1 MKKVL
6 VCLLIGLAM
15 LTTSCKKNDENS
27 NQNNSKSETPIAVYN
42 NETGIM
48 TYNFDAEMLT
58 IKINEQ
64 FATRSEQDRYIV
76 ESVQILDS
84 LPSNARAQPEIK
96 VVLLD
101 TEDETSYSF
110 WLMEFFTYKK
120 ISSSKTE
127 YYLDDEVKSG
137 IYEMASAHDGY
148 IYKYHIN
155 GESYLAEKIVDPQ
168 FSTASEYIA
177 MAPRWFIDCIAV
189 NCEVGECH
197 KQGSFW
203 NADCGVCTPPNSTCT
218 RQPASWIKPT
228 ITGIFSV
235 LVVVITL
242 L

>member
-6 VCLLIGLAM
+6 LCLLTGVMM
-15 LTTSCKKNDENS
+15 LTTYCKKEEKTNSDES
-27 NQNNSKSETPIAVYN
+27 TSEKTIAVYDN
-42 NETGIM
+42 KTGVM

-64 FATRSEQDRYIV
+64 LATRGEQDRYIV
-76 ESVQILDS
+76 ESVQIIDS
-84 LPSNARAQPEIK
+84 LPSNARVQPEIK
-96 VVLLD
+96 VVILD
-101 TEDETSYSF
+101 TDDETSYSF

-127 YYLDDEVKSG
+127 YYLDDDVKSG
-137 IYEMASAHDGY
+137 VYEMASAHDGY
-148 IYKYHIN
+148 IYKFHIN

-177 MAPRWFIDCIAV
+177 MAPRWFIDCVAV

-218 RQPASWIKPT
+218 RQPASWIEPT
-228 ITGIFSV
+228 ISGIFSV

>member
-6 VCLLIGLAM
+6 LYLLTGVMM
-15 LTTSCKKNDENS
+15 LTTSCKNEEKTNSDES
-27 NQNNSKSETPIAVYN
+27 TSEKAIAVYDSK
-42 NETGIM
+42 TGVM
-48 TYNFDAEMLT
+48 TYNFDAETLT
-58 IKINEQ
+58 IKINDQ
-64 FATRSEQDRYIV
+64 FATRGEQDRYIV

-84 LPSNARAQPEIK
+84 LPSNARVQPEIK

-177 MAPRWFIDCIAV
+177 MAPRWFIDCIAT
-189 NCEVGECH
+189 NCLVGECH

-203 NADCGVCTPPNSTCT
+203 NADCGVCTPPNSICT
-218 RQPASWIKPT
+218 RQPASWLVPT
-228 ITGIFSV
+228 ISGGFAV
-235 LVVVITL
+235 LVAIIAL